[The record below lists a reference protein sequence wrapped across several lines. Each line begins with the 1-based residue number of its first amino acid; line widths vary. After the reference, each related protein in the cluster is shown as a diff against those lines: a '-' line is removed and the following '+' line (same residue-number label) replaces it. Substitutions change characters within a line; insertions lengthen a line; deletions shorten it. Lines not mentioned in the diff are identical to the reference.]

1 MNELVIDE
9 NKIENMIFEIR
20 GQQVMLDSDLAKLY
34 QVETKRINEAVKN
47 NLDKF
52 PDRFAWKLNDNESK
66 KLLVE
71 IFDQKNIETR
81 GGKFKNPR
89 VFTEQGVAML
99 ATILKSKTATK
110 VSIAIMDA
118 FVEMRHYL
126 NINKDIYKSL
136 NNINNKLVEHDDKL
150 ELLFSKFN
158 SKEKTFLPGKVYD
171 AYREI
176 INIFKDAKTELI
188 IIDSYADSTLL
199 DFIKDMNSKIILV
212 TSSKAKLSNIEIEKF
227 NKQYNKLNV
236 IINNTF
242 HDRYF
247 ILDRKIVYHC
257 GASINYAGK
266 KTFSINLLEDKMIR
280 DNLLNYI
287 FEIIAK

>member
-1 MNELVIDE
+1 MNQLVIDE
-9 NKIENMIFEIR
+9 NKIENMIYEIR

-34 QVETKRINEAVKN
+34 GVETKRINEAVKN

-126 NINKDIYKSL
+126 NMNKDIYKSL

-176 INIFKDAKTELI
+176 INIFKDAKNELI

-257 GASINYAGK
+257 GASINYAGE

>member
-150 ELLFSKFN
+150 ELLFSKFDK
-158 SKEKTFLPGKVYD
+158 KEKTFLPGKVYD

-257 GASINYAGK
+257 GASINYAGE

>member
-1 MNELVIDE
+1 MNQLVIDE

-126 NINKDIYKSL
+126 NMNKDIYKSL

-257 GASINYAGK
+257 GASINYAGE